1 MFKIIGMTKLIWKLF
16 KIVLTLL
23 LAFLMMGGLSLG
35 GQILLEILSQ
45 RKDICSLLCACL
57 RARTGK

>member
-23 LAFLMMGGLSLG
+23 LAFLMYVVIGGVVPFLHHPDV
-35 GQILLEILSQ
+35 SQ
-45 RKDICSLLCACL
+45 LKAHSFIVIV
-57 RARTGK
+57 